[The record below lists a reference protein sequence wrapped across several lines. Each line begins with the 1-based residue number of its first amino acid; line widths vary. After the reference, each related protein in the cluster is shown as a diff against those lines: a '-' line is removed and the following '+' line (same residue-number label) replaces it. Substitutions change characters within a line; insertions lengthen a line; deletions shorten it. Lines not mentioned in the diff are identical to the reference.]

1 MFLTE
6 ATVQQNNRIAAAC
19 AVCAMLCFSSNDVG
33 IKLLSGGYALHEVVL
48 GRTLIG
54 TSILL
59 TCILPFNGGLRALW
73 TQRLKMHICRGLC
86 VVFANM
92 CFFLALAALPLA
104 DAVAIFFVSPLLIT
118 VFSVIFLREHV
129 GPYRWGAIAVGLLGV
144 LIIVRPGTSAFQLA
158 SLLPLFAATGYASL
172 HMLTR
177 KIRGTESAATM
188 AIYIQITFLLVCLL
202 LGLFIGDGR
211 YAGSGDPSLEFLFRA
226 WVWPEPQDYWLFLI
240 IGIGSAFGGYTISQA
255 YRTSEAAFVAPFEY
269 VAMPV
274 AIFLGVVVFGDWP
287 DPIAWVGIVL
297 IVASGLFTVWR
308 ETVRRVDTGSQ
319 RPKYR
324 R

>member
-188 AIYIQITFLLVCLL
+188 AIYIQIPFCWSACCWGFLSEMVAMRAAGTRRLNFCF
-202 LGLFIGDGR
+202 GP
-211 YAGSGDPSLEFLFRA
+211 GSGRSLR
-226 WVWPEPQDYWLFLI
+226 I
-240 IGIGSAFGGYTISQA
+240 TGY
-255 YRTSEAAFVAPFEY
+255 F
-269 VAMPV
+269 
-274 AIFLGVVVFGDWP
+274 
-287 DPIAWVGIVL
+287 
-297 IVASGLFTVWR
+297 
-308 ETVRRVDTGSQ
+308 
-319 RPKYR
+319 
-324 R
+324 